1 MILAITLSSI
11 WNAHQNSILRM
22 RGFNASVAILR
33 ICQLHVGD
41 GDLSAC
47 YVGRSSRFVSHT
59 SNLLGAARV
68 CICFNVTVMCWE
80 FTKCVSDVQSM
91 LPKGQWLAIL
101 RGHRD
106 TIQWNM
112 YPQMVVKT
120 LQVRTPYS
128 NWFLTA
134 KPAWTKII
142 LMMLFPYCRT
152 VYRTGYITRY
162 RTVYSSQFACCP
174 GYVQRGTQCQRKP
187 AAIALLWQW

>member
-33 ICQLHVGD
+33 ICQLHEGD

-68 CICFNVTVMCWE
+68 CICWEVFNVAVMCWE

-91 LPKGQWLAIL
+91 LPKGQWFAVL

-134 KPAWTKII
+134 KTACTKII
-142 LMMLFPYCRT
+142 DDAFSLLQNSIPYRVCYSLSYGVFGAVCLLSWIRT
-152 VYRTGYITRY
+152 TWHTMP
-162 RTVYSSQFACCP
+162 T
-174 GYVQRGTQCQRKP
+174 
-187 AAIALLWQW
+187 